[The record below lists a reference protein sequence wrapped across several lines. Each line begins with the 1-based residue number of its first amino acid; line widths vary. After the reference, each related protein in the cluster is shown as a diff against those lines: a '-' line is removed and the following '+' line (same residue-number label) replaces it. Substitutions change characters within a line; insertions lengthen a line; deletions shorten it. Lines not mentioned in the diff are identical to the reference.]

1 MLTPY
6 SVNNFLYS
14 HVTLIAISITAL
26 LLAYFVDQY
35 YILGMGWGFL
45 L

>member
-6 SVNNFLYS
+6 SVNNFLRT
-14 HVTLIAISITAL
+14 HVALIVISISAL
-26 LLAYFVDQY
+26 LIAYFVDQY